1 MGFRKNLL
9 FVKKKINPTIFDYDR
24 MVFMIFRHATQS
36 EELQTFPL
44 RWRGVNVNFREAGIF
59 YRIINCV

>member
-1 MGFRKNLL
+1 
-9 FVKKKINPTIFDYDR
+9 
-24 MVFMIFRHATQS
+24 MVFMIFRRASRRCRVLEDFQEYFSLINFFLKS

-59 YRIINCV
+59 HRIINCV

>member
-1 MGFRKNLL
+1 
-9 FVKKKINPTIFDYDR
+9 
-24 MVFMIFRHATQS
+24 MIFRRASRRCRVLEDLKS